1 MIELGVLDSQ
11 SRWAVDGLQRVEA
24 QPILTA
30 SWRLPDT
37 RTLPRYDPGEGS
49 GSDLHAREAS
59 MGTTDNF
66 FLARPDSDLDIAFE
80 TRSEGQGELPPLPLR
95 RGWIW
100 QRIRRCGV
108 RRGGAGLAGCDVPR

>member
-37 RTLPRYDPGEGS
+37 RTLPRYDPGERS

-66 FLARPDSDLDIAFE
+66 FLSQPDRELEIAFE
-80 TRSEGQGELPPLPLR
+80 TRSEGQGELPRYRFGVVGYGSAGGVL
-95 RGWIW
+95 G
-100 QRIRRCGV
+100 CGGSARFSLV
-108 RRGGAGLAGCDVPR
+108 CS